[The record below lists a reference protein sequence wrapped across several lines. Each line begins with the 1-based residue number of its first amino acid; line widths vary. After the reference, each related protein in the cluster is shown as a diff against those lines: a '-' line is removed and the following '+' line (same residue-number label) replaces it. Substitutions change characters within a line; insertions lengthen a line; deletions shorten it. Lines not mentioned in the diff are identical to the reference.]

1 MDELQLLDSRFARR
15 HAHERVE
22 NAGTLEQLIR
32 TGKPLRSLGVWDIE
46 PALHALV
53 YEHRAVVV

>member
-1 MDELQLLDSRFARR
+1 MDELELLDRRFARR

-22 NAGTLEQLIR
+22 HAGTLEQLIR

-46 PALHALV
+46 PALYALV